1 MIYLFLAEGFEETEA
16 IAPLDILR
24 RAELEIA
31 TVGVGRKTV
40 TGSHGISVV
49 ADVMDCEI
57 APDENCEGIILPGGM
72 PGTLNLEKS
81 ETVQKFIDY
90 AVENNLIIGAI
101 CAAPSILGHKGILN
115 GKQAVCYDGF
125 ETQLFGAEI
134 VDTRVCRDGNIITA
148 IGAGAAL
155 EFGFKLTE
163 AFANLSQAKRIKESM
178 KCIQ

>member
-24 RAELEIA
+24 RAELQIA

-40 TGSHGISVV
+40 TGSHGIPVV

-57 APDENCEGIILPGGM
+57 APDETCEGIILPGGM

-81 ETVQKFIDY
+81 ETVQRFIDY

-115 GKQAVCYDGF
+115 DKRAVCYDGF
-125 ETQLFGAEI
+125 ETQLFGAQIGEE
-134 VDTRVCRDGNIITA
+134 RVCRDGNIVTA
-148 IGAGAAL
+148 VGAGAAL

-163 AFANLSQAKRIKESM
+163 AFLDTQQANRIKESM

>member
-1 MIYLFLAEGFEETEA
+1 MIYVFLAEGFEEIEA

-24 RAELEIA
+24 RAELEVA

-81 ETVQKFIDY
+81 ENVQKFIDY
-90 AVENNLIIGAI
+90 AVENNIIIGAI
-101 CAAPSILGHKGILN
+101 CAAPSILGHKGVLN
-115 GKQAVCYDGF
+115 GKKAVCYDGF
-125 ETQLFGAEI
+125 ETQLFGAVI
-134 VDTRVCRDGNIITA
+134 DDTRVCRDGNIITA

-163 AFANLSQAKRIKESM
+163 TFLNLQQAKRIKESM

>member
-1 MIYLFLAEGFEETEA
+1 MIYVFLAEGFEEIEA
-16 IAPLDILR
+16 VAPIDILR
-24 RAELEIA
+24 RAELSVA

-40 TGSHGISVV
+40 TGSHGIPII

-72 PGTLNLEKS
+72 PGTLNLEKN

-115 GKQAVCYDGF
+115 GKRAVCYDGF

-134 VDTRVCRDGNIITA
+134 GNTPVCRDGNIITA
-148 IGAGAAL
+148 VGAGAAL

-163 AFANLSQAKRIKESM
+163 AFSDSKQANRIKESM

>member
-1 MIYLFLAEGFEETEA
+1 MIYLFLAEGFEEIEA

-57 APDENCEGIILPGGM
+57 SPDENCEGIILPGGL

-90 AVENNLIIGAI
+90 SNKNNLIISAI
-101 CAAPSILGHKGILN
+101 CAAPSILGHKGILE
-115 GKQAVCYDGF
+115 GKEAVCYDGF
-125 ETQLFGAEI
+125 ETQLFGAKI
-134 VDTRVCRDGNIITA
+134 GNTRVCRDGNIITA
-148 IGAGAAL
+148 VGAGAAY
-155 EFGFKLTE
+155 EFGLALAE
-163 AFANLSQAKRIKESM
+163 AFAGKQQSDRIKESM

>member
-1 MIYLFLAEGFEETEA
+1 MIYVFLAEGFEEVEA
-16 IAPLDILR
+16 IAPIDILR
-24 RAELEIA
+24 RAELDVA
-31 TVGVGRKTV
+31 VVGVGRKNV
-40 TGSHGISVV
+40 TGSHGITVV

-72 PGTLNLEKS
+72 PGTLNLEKN
-81 ETVQKFIDY
+81 ENVQKFIDY
-90 AVENNLIIGAI
+90 AVENKLVIGAI

-115 GKQAVCYDGF
+115 GKKAVCYDGF

-134 VDTRVCRDGNIITA
+134 GDTSVCRDGNIITA
-148 IGAGAAL
+148 VGAGVAL

-163 AFANLSQAKRIKESM
+163 MFLDDKQANRIKDSM

>member
-1 MIYLFLAEGFEETEA
+1 MIYMFLAEGFEETEA

-57 APDENCEGIILPGGM
+57 MPDENCQGIILPGGM

-81 ETVQKFIDY
+81 ETVGKFIEY
-90 AVENNLIIGAI
+90 AVKNNLVIGAI
-101 CAAPSILGHKGILN
+101 CAAPSVLGHKGILM
-115 GKQAVCYDGF
+115 GKKQFVMTALKHSCSVRKFRIHPFAV
-125 ETQLFGAEI
+125 TVILLLQ
-134 VDTRVCRDGNIITA
+134 
-148 IGAGAAL
+148 
-155 EFGFKLTE
+155 
-163 AFANLSQAKRIKESM
+163 
-178 KCIQ
+178 